1 MVKYADDTTVCGL
14 IKNDETSYR
23 NEVQSIV
30 NWCTENDLELNINP
44 TQEFVIDFRKNP
56 AAIAPLVINGSEV
69 EIVKC
74 LKFLGVHLSSD
85 LKWGCNADS
94 ITKKGQQRLFFLRS
108 FHVSQPL
115 LLKFYRAVI
124 ESVLTQSQ

>member
-30 NWCTENDLELNINP
+30 NWCTENDLELNVNK

-56 AAIAPLVINGSEV
+56 AAIAPLVINGSE
-69 EIVKC
+69 K
-74 LKFLGVHLSSD
+74 
-85 LKWGCNADS
+85 
-94 ITKKGQQRLFFLRS
+94 
-108 FHVSQPL
+108 
-115 LLKFYRAVI
+115 
-124 ESVLTQSQ
+124 